1 MIEATRAHAAALGL
15 LVLAGCA
22 RVPSALPPAV
32 EHPVYALHAPPA
44 DDVQL
49 ETRGRLRPQYRAAGF
64 DGRPLPYEDAVDSSL
79 IFCAALGPLFGA
91 CAGVLIGG
99 LAVAGVA
106 ESVVAEIG
114 APGSAQEDGDT
125 LRQAFAPNVDYA
137 SVLGSRVAAATL
149 ETMAATGDRAGAG
162 ADCAAAVAAGPPTSV
177 TGIDVVRLEVEF
189 EPGYHYRLV
198 LVTRLRG
205 RDCRAGTASPER
217 RVAWRG
223 RLVPLARD
231 PTTARARFDEE
242 IANAVAGLG
251 ADIAAV
257 LTGRPRPSLTSR

>member
-1 MIEATRAHAAALGL
+1 MMAATRAHAAALGL
-15 LVLAGCA
+15 LLLAGCA
-22 RVPSALPPAV
+22 RVPPAALPSV
-32 EHPVYALHAPPA
+32 EHPVYALHAPRA
-44 DDVQL
+44 NDVQL

-99 LAVAGVA
+99 LAVAGVT
-106 ESVVAEIG
+106 ESVVAKLG
-114 APGSAQEDGDT
+114 APGSAQEDADA

-137 SVLGSRVAAATL
+137 SMLGSRIATTTL
-149 ETMAATGDRAGAG
+149 DTMAAAGDRAGTG

-177 TGIDVVRLEVEF
+177 TDIDVVRLEVEF

-198 LVTRLRG
+198 LVTRLRS
-205 RDCRAGTASPER
+205 RECRSGAASPER

-223 RLVPLARD
+223 RQVPLARD
-231 PTTARARFDEE
+231 PAAARARFDEE
-242 IANAVAGLG
+242 IASAVAGLG

-257 LTGRPRPSLTSR
+257 LTGRPRPSLTRP